1 MVDYDKNQIYRKC
14 FSFTILAEAKAT
26 APMEDK
32 VIFGY
37 PTTVV
42 FNEYDLR
49 ENIILH
55 KIYTQYQTLVGRNRR
70 LRHVSI

>member
-49 ENIILH
+49 EKYVLSELCVMYYITPPMNSL
-55 KIYTQYQTLVGRNRR
+55 NF
-70 LRHVSI
+70 